1 MKMGVTANEAL
12 AAMQPKHDEYMRRL
26 ADLREAA
33 RLAAIE
39 RRAK

>member
-1 MKMGVTANEAL
+1 MGVTANEAL
-12 AAMQPKHDEYMRRL
+12 TAMQPRHEEYMRRL

-39 RRAK
+39 RGRK